1 MSRIIKLASASFL
14 VGMAIA
20 SDEPAFAQSTSTQ
33 PSAPYNQCWGQI
45 ASGVAQFDSPNYDSA
60 AMNGGSMGMHSR
72 SAAAADLN
80 GGFATNGFIQQPRS
94 GVGNVSTDVHGVAP
108 GDGGNGEHAVNNG
121 LLAQFIDP
129 ATGSFTGGAGQPIEC
144 SLPDPELP

>member
-1 MSRIIKLASASFL
+1 VLGANSFRSGAIRQPEL
-14 VGMAIA
+14 RLGDNERRLNGNALAIA
-20 SDEPAFAQSTSTQ
+20 T
-33 PSAPYNQCWGQI
+33 
-45 ASGVAQFDSPNYDSA
+45 
-60 AMNGGSMGMHSR
+60 
-72 SAAAADLN
+72 AADLN
-80 GGFATNGFIQQPRS
+80 GGFATNGLIQQPRS

-129 ATGSFTGGAGQPIEC
+129 ATGSFTAGAGQPIEC